1 MRLTHSLCVLS
12 LLATATATA
21 YTNRSSMPRTVVT
34 TDLEQDD
41 LASLIR
47 YLLYTNEIDTQGI
60 IYSSSRYHWSGD
72 GNGTRFFLPD
82 REYET
87 PQWTWRWTGTR
98 TVQDIVLKAY
108 AEVWPYLNIHD
119 PFYPSPDEL
128 PAMVKIG
135 NIDFEGE
142 MEKDTEG
149 SDFIRE
155 LLLDDSDSRTLYLQA
170 WGGTNTIARA
180 LKSIEDE
187 YSSSSSWNEIR
198 AAVSRKAVILAS
210 GFQDT
215 TYVDY
220 IAPNWPALRVEDFS
234 AAYSLWAYNCE
245 KGEGNTL
252 GLPDNNVYFTGNWT
266 KANVQKGPLG
276 SLYRSWL
283 DGQRMPGDL
292 LDVFGNL
299 DWYAG
304 TKQRCHPLEPYAF
317 LSEGDNVVFNPLINT
332 GLQDPAN
339 PALASWGGRS
349 KQNSSSPDLWVLV
362 DDEKNATG
370 AADSEY
376 TYTRWIAPI
385 QNDFAARIQW
395 TLEANYTRA
404 NHAPE
409 VRILNGTDVS
419 APPGSTIVLAG
430 EVSDPDD
437 DTVKTS
443 WWQYLEE
450 GTYEDSVEVTEL
462 AGHQASVAVPED
474 ASKGQTISIILQG
487 TDDGEFPLTR
497 YARVFI
503 HVG

>member
-1 MRLTHSLCVLS
+1 MRLTRSLCALS
-12 LLATATATA
+12 LLATAAATA
-21 YTNRSSMPRTVVT
+21 CTNRTAMPRTVVT

-47 YLLYTNEIDTQGI
+47 YLLYTNELDTQGI
-60 IYSSSRYHWSGD
+60 IYTSSRFHWSGD

-82 REYET
+82 REYDS

-98 TVQDIVLKAY
+98 TVQDIVKKAY
-108 AEVWPYLNIHD
+108 AEVWPNLHVHD

-128 PAMVKIG
+128 LAVVKIG

-187 YSSSSSWNEIR
+187 YSSSGSWNRIK
-198 AAVSRKAVILAS
+198 AAISRKAVVLAS

-215 TYVDY
+215 TYNDY
-220 IAPNWPALRVEDFS
+220 IAPSWPALRVEDFS

-245 KGEGNTL
+245 RGQGNVR

-266 KANVQKGPLG
+266 KANVQTGPLG
-276 SLYRSWL
+276 RLYRSWL

-292 LDVFGNL
+292 LDVFGDL
-299 DWYAG
+299 DWFAG
-304 TKQRCHPLEPYAF
+304 SKQTCHPLEPYAF

-339 PALASWGGRS
+339 PTLGSWGGRS
-349 KQNSSSPDLWVLV
+349 KQNSTLPDLWVLV
-362 DDEKNATG
+362 DNEKNATG
-370 AADSEY
+370 SEDSGY

-385 QNDFAARIQW
+385 QNDFAARMQW

-409 VRILNGTDVS
+409 VQILNGTSVD
-419 APPGSTIVLAG
+419 ARAGATIVLAG
-430 EVSDPDD
+430 EVSDPDND
-437 DTVKTS
+437 AVKTS

-450 GTYEDSVEVTEL
+450 GTYEGSVEVTEL
-462 AGHQASVAVPED
+462 GAHGASVVVPEN
-474 ASKGQTISIILQG
+474 AREGQTISIILEA
-487 TDDGEFPLTR
+487 TDEREVPLTR
-497 YARVFI
+497 YARVVI
-503 HVG
+503 RVV